1 MDSTRAR
8 NFAALVTLTV
18 ISTTAFGQSVRI
30 ATWNVSN
37 YSGGR
42 VSDIQNAVYGTFQGR
57 SFRPDAILGE
67 EFASVSAANAFVT
80 ALNTAAGSPGDWAA
94 SSDTVFPLSGI
105 NGSNDSVLFYRTSK
119 FNLLSAP
126 INVSPPGTVGSGSN
140 QAPRHA
146 YRWDLKILGNA
157 NSSEVLALYGNHMK
171 AGSSS
176 ADQARRQPT
185 ADAIR
190 NDANAL
196 PSNYQFLY
204 GGDTNTQSSNQAPYQ
219 TMVGSSANNRGRFV
233 DPIRTPGSWN
243 GNSSFRFVHTQDPTG
258 SGGMDDRHDQILVGG
273 GLVDGVG
280 TDYVGNANIAYST
293 STWNDPNH
301 SYRAWGNDGTSFNTT
316 LTVTG
321 NTMVGASIAQSLKNT
336 ATGSGGHLP
345 VFLDI
350 AYTPVPEPATLA
362 VLGVGALALMR
373 RKRRS

>member
-8 NFAALVTLTV
+8 SFAALVTLTV

-94 SSDTVFPLSGI
+94 SSDTVFSLSGI
-105 NGSNDSVLFYRTSK
+105 NGSNDSVFFYRTSK

-126 INVSPPGTVGSGSN
+126 INVSPSGTVGSGSN

-321 NTMVGASIAQSLKNT
+321 NTMVGDSIAQSLKNT